1 MTDEHGPTI
10 HACTFERRATS
21 VWRSVRRFLPER
33 VAEAIRIPAKRAL
46 RAVGVIREV

>member
-1 MTDEHGPTI
+1 MSAAQRSMPG
-10 HACTFERRATS
+10 AFEQRATS

-46 RAVGVIREV
+46 RAVGLIREV